1 MLIWFVVPLPKQQSL
16 KIETIISH
24 FKTNWF
30 SGEQGV
36 MTALSPI
43 ATYRTRKQLQKV
55 CSAKTPNRMRQR
67 MTGVVPQRQ
76 KFIDDVQFRP

>member
-1 MLIWFVVPLPKQQSL
+1 MLIWFVVPSPKQQFL

-36 MTALSPI
+36 MTALGPI

-55 CSAKTPNRMRQR
+55 CSPMTLDRMRQR
-67 MTGVVPQRQ
+67 MTGVVGQR
-76 KFIDDVQFRP
+76 